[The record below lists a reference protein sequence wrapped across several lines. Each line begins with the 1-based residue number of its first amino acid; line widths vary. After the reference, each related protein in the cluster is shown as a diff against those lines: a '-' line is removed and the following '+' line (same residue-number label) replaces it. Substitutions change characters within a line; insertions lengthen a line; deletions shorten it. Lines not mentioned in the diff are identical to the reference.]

1 MKDHKLIKAN
11 AGYLSVQKKPT
22 QRDLEEYYKKTYFQ
36 GEEGKKV
43 HLARV
48 QIENLLNKSHN
59 NEINL
64 FYSQLAKIGMVRDLT
79 VFISSKR

>member
-36 GEEGKKV
+36 GEEGTYQTSYSDEE
-43 HLARV
+43 L
-48 QIENLLNKSHN
+48 EFKS
-59 NEINL
+59 
-64 FYSQLAKIGMVRDLT
+64 KIY
-79 VFISSKR
+79 